1 MTEDQTIEYIKV
13 AAGLM
18 RRRQSATAHQ
28 VKILSTELQSREA
41 QQLNSARTARD
52 EDQDRRRLTEKLSQL
67 EAKGREVEA
76 VRVQLCLEREQAQKQ
91 TVFMERKMGEI
102 EKLEKRYHE
111 YLREVRLK
119 EETVEER
126 ERSGEKKDKEIA
138 RLQGEI
144 KTKEELIASLTAK
157 LEARPDTDKR
167 DQLRRMEMMLTAFA
181 DSLEQEKVQLAHEK
195 QSFID
200 QKNLWYQTRRPDQ
213 VSIMLKDVY
222 SHYEHLEGQ
231 KQEMTQQMTA
241 LQAECSTLENTV
253 MIIETAQE
261 QVAEDRQELVTLKRS
276 LLARSRDLSARE
288 KAVLLREKELSAL
301 ERSLSEKKLALD
313 RLEQSLD
320 KRERSMQEREGL
332 ESPVPLVSTFS
343 FKPQLFKDSRYRQVD
358 LTDSL
363 QSSLTPRDVI
373 TPVSTEG
380 SPEIS

>member
-181 DSLEQEKVQLAHEK
+181 DSLEQEKFQLAHEK

-200 QKNLWYQTRRPDQ
+200 
-213 VSIMLKDVY
+213 
-222 SHYEHLEGQ
+222 
-231 KQEMTQQMTA
+231 
-241 LQAECSTLENTV
+241 
-253 MIIETAQE
+253 
-261 QVAEDRQELVTLKRS
+261 
-276 LLARSRDLSARE
+276 
-288 KAVLLREKELSAL
+288 
-301 ERSLSEKKLALD
+301 KK
-313 RLEQSLD
+313 
-320 KRERSMQEREGL
+320 
-332 ESPVPLVSTFS
+332 PLVSNSPPRSGFDNAERRLFS
-343 FKPQLFKDSRYRQVD
+343 L
-358 LTDSL
+358 
-363 QSSLTPRDVI
+363 
-373 TPVSTEG
+373 
-380 SPEIS
+380 